1 MGGYIGAKTGTLV
14 ATASNIKGDISATDT
29 TPEITLKNTT
39 ETDADGGRS
48 SKITFKG
55 EQSGGEESTLA
66 QIQASHDAAADDEKG
81 DLIFKTNDGSDGASP
96 TERLRIDSAGSIIPA
111 TLGTNNTH
119 LGEGAAASIVSG
131 GNNNTAIGY
140 NAGNAITTGDKNTA
154 VGVSSLTAVT
164 TGADNTGLGYNSGTS
179 ITTGNYNTLLGFQ
192 AGDAITTGSSNVA
205 VGYNALSAED
215 GNGLNVAIGANA
227 LGNLNAGANAE
238 NVAVGHDAGA
248 SATTGGE
255 NTIVGATAGDALTIG
270 EKNVAIGHNALGAD
284 DVGSRNT
291 AVGWDALGSQNA
303 AGASVNNYYN
313 VAVGANA
320 GFSNVNGYYN
330 TFVGS
335 LAGDGAS
342 AGLNN
347 VAVGYGALRANCG
360 NNNTAV
366 GEGALAVATGQN
378 NTAIGNYAGNQITT
392 GQYNTI
398 LGQWNGNQDGF
409 DIRTESNCVV
419 LADGQGNIR
428 FGHGDWDANNH
439 PYTKIIADMPGQ
451 IACQI
456 RHETTS
462 ASIYGLEIHFP
473 NVTPNNTTS
482 YFQTGRDSTTNRY
495 FIESNGDFQ
504 SATNSYGSI
513 SDIKLKENIE
523 DSGSQ
528 WDDIKAVKVKKYSM
542 KEDNADAPNRIGVI
556 AQDLEAAGMNGL
568 VKENPDV
575 DFDTKEDLGTT
586 TKSVKYSIL
595 YMKAIKALQ
604 EAMARIETLETQN
617 TTQATQIADLITRVE
632 ALEAE

>member
-81 DLIFKTNDGSDGASP
+81 DLIFKTNDGNDGASP

-111 TLGTNNTH
+111 ALGSDNVH
-119 LGEGAAASIVSG
+119 LGEEALVSVAAGAG
-131 GNNNTAIGY
+131 QNTGIGA
-140 NAGNAITTGDKNTA
+140 NAGKSITTGD
-154 VGVSSLTAVT
+154 
-164 TGADNTGLGYNSGTS
+164 
-179 ITTGNYNTLLGFQ
+179 YNTLLGYN

-255 NTIVGATAGDALTIG
+255 NTIVGATAGDAITIG
-270 EKNVAIGHNALGAD
+270 EKNVAIGHNALGSD

-398 LGQWNGNQDGF
+398 LGQWNGNQDNF

-419 LADGQGNIR
+419 IADGQGNIR

-439 PYTKIIADMPGQ
+439 PYTKIIADMAGQ

-504 SATNSYGSI
+504 SATNSYGST

-568 VKENPDV
+568 VKETPDV